1 MNSCLKNVVR
11 TLHIIGTI
19 LGAAFF
25 LCACASDYVIVRSG
39 SSAISDMH
47 REQVYLIGKGD
58 TLQIRVWGQEALAT
72 DTVVRPD
79 GKISLPLLGDIH
91 VEGLTIDVLK
101 DDLDR
106 RFGEF
111 INAPNASVLVRDIQ
125 SMKVYILGEVVR
137 PGEYPLSARTD
148 VLQAIAMAGGFTIYA
163 KKTRIEILRNQ
174 GDERIKIY
182 CNYNQVISGKN
193 IDQNIPLMPGDVV
206 VVP

>member
-1 MNSCLKNVVR
+1 
-11 TLHIIGTI
+11 
-19 LGAAFF
+19 
-25 LCACASDYVIVRSG
+25 
-39 SSAISDMH
+39 
-47 REQVYLIGKGD
+47 
-58 TLQIRVWGQEALAT
+58 
-72 DTVVRPD
+72 
-79 GKISLPLLGDIH
+79 
-91 VEGLTIDVLK
+91 
-101 DDLDR
+101 
-106 RFGEF
+106 
-111 INAPNASVLVRDIQ
+111 
-125 SMKVYILGEVVR
+125 MKVYILGEVVR